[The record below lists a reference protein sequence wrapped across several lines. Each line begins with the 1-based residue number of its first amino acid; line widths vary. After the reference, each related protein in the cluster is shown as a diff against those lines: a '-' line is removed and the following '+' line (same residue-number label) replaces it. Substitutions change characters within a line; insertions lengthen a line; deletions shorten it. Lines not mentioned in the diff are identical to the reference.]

1 MKRPTIAREVEGF
14 PRRST
19 RLSLAHYRG
28 TVCATLPTFWLSLSL
43 GLGAG
48 LADYLGGFLLVRRS
62 PSARALR
69 YFVALGAG
77 FMLAA
82 SVLEMVPEA
91 MAINPRWAPLL
102 ILVGY
107 CGVHLLEHTL
117 VPHFHFGEE
126 THHHSHDAHGV
137 HITAKTS
144 YSVLFG
150 LATHTF
156 FDGVAIGSGF
166 ALSTWLGWILFFA
179 VFLHKIPEG
188 FTVAS
193 VMMAGGRGKAAALNS
208 ALFLGATTVA
218 GVLVISLLPSLV
230 RQGLPLS
237 AGVTIYVA
245 ATDLVPEVNR
255 EPGIR
260 MALVFFLGVLIFFL
274 LRQLAPA

>member
-1 MKRPTIAREVEGF
+1 MN
-14 PRRST
+14 
-19 RLSLAHYRG
+19 
-28 TVCATLPTFWLSLSL
+28 TFWLSLAL
-43 GLGAG
+43 GFGAG

-62 PSARALR
+62 PSVKVLR

-82 SVLEMVPEA
+82 AVLEMVPEGLGV
-91 MAINPRWAPLL
+91 NPKWAPLL
-102 ILVGY
+102 ILCGY

-126 THHHSHDAHGV
+126 THTHEFLS
-137 HITAKTS
+137 AKTS
-144 YSVLFG
+144 YSVLLG
-150 LATHTF
+150 LAAHTF
-156 FDGVAIGSGF
+156 FDGIAIGSGF
-166 ALSTWLGWILFFA
+166 VLSHWLGWVLFFA

-193 VMMAGGRGKAAALNS
+193 VMLAGGRGRRTALNS
-208 ALFLGATTVA
+208 ALFLGVTTVL
-218 GVLVISLLPSLV
+218 GVLVINLEPTWV
-230 RQGLPLS
+230 REGLPMS

-260 MALVFFLGVLIFFL
+260 MALVFFAGVIVFFL
-274 LRQLAPA
+274 LRLIGHF

>member
-1 MKRPTIAREVEGF
+1 MRIAN
-14 PRRST
+14 
-19 RLSLAHYRG
+19 
-28 TVCATLPTFWLSLSL
+28 FWLSLSL

-82 SVLEMVPEA
+82 SLLEMVPEA

-102 ILVGY
+102 ILAGY

-126 THHHSHDAHGV
+126 THHHEHHGHGA

-166 ALSTWLGWILFFA
+166 ALSTWLGWVLFFA

-193 VMMAGGRGKAAALNS
+193 VMMAGGRGKSTALNS

-218 GVLVISLLPSLV
+218 GVLIISLLPSLV

-260 MALVFFLGVLIFFL
+260 MALVFFLGVIIFFL

>member
-1 MKRPTIAREVEGF
+1 MT
-14 PRRST
+14 
-19 RLSLAHYRG
+19 
-28 TVCATLPTFWLSLSL
+28 TFWLSLVL

-48 LADYLGGFLLVRRS
+48 LADYLGGFLLVRKS

-82 SVLEMVPEA
+82 AVLEMIPEA
-91 MAINPRWAPLL
+91 MGINPKWAPLL
-102 ILVGY
+102 ILAGY

-126 THHHSHDAHGV
+126 THHQEFLS
-137 HITAKTS
+137 AKTS
-144 YSVLFG
+144 YSVLLG

-156 FDGVAIGSGF
+156 FDGIAIGSGF
-166 ALSTWLGWILFFA
+166 VLSRWLGWVLFFA

-193 VMMAGGRGKAAALNS
+193 VMLAGGRGRRAALNS
-208 ALFLGATTVA
+208 ALFLGVTTVL
-218 GVLVISLLPSLV
+218 GVLVINLSPSWV
-230 RQGLPLS
+230 RGGLPLS

-260 MALVFFLGVLIFFL
+260 MALIFFAGVVIFFL
-274 LRQLAPA
+274 IRLLGHF

>member
-1 MKRPTIAREVEGF
+1 MSV
-14 PRRST
+14 
-19 RLSLAHYRG
+19 
-28 TVCATLPTFWLSLSL
+28 FWLSLTL
-43 GLGAG
+43 GLVAG
-48 LADYLGGFLLVRRS
+48 LADYFGGFLLVRRS
-62 PSARALR
+62 PSAQALR

-82 SVLEMVPEA
+82 AVLEMVPEGLNL
-91 MAINPRWAPLL
+91 NPRWAPLL

-126 THHHSHDAHGV
+126 THHHEFLSAR
-137 HITAKTS
+137 TS
-144 YSVLFG
+144 YSVLLG

-166 ALSTWLGWILFFA
+166 VLSHWLGIVLFLA

-188 FTVAS
+188 FTIAS
-193 VMMAGGRGKAAALNS
+193 VMLAGGRGRRAALNS
-208 ALFLGATTVA
+208 ALFLGAMTVL
-218 GVLVISLLPSLV
+218 GVLVINLQPSWV
-230 RQGLPLS
+230 RAGLPIS

-260 MALVFFLGVLIFFL
+260 MALVFFAGVVVFFL
-274 LRQLAPA
+274 LRMIAPS